1 MPRSPLP
8 FSTKFYPKS
17 DSETRRRGALARD
30 EHDLPISCLA
40 DSDSHFITINGISIH
55 FKLSLPSP
63 PSPHSLS
70 SPRSLPLS
78 DNTFSNHSLYTPL
91 LSEPVPDE
99 IPNDINLGKMEGDNK
114 RFGIVLVHG
123 FGGGV
128 FSWRH
133 VSGVLANQVGATVV
147 AFDRPGW
154 GLTSRP
160 RRKDWEDRR
169 LPNPYKLDS
178 QVYTIFFVLEFIA
191 FYVYN

>member
-1 MPRSPLP
+1 VPRSPLP
-8 FSTKFYPKS
+8 FGTKFYPKS
-17 DSETRRRGALARD
+17 DSETRRRRALARD
-30 EHDLPISCLA
+30 EHDLPISYLA

-55 FKLSLPSP
+55 FKLSFPSP

-70 SPRSLPLS
+70 SPHPLPLS
-78 DNTFSNHSLYTPL
+78 DNNSFTNHSLYTPL

-99 IPNDINLGKMEGDNK
+99 IPNEVHSGKVEGDNK
-114 RFGIVLVHG
+114 RFGVVLVHG

-133 VSGVLANQVGATVV
+133 VSGVLARQVGATVV

-154 GLTSRP
+154 GLSSRP

-169 LPNPYKLDS
+169 LPNPYKLES
-178 QVYTIFFVLEFIA
+178 QVYKISCPS
-191 FYVYN
+191 VYYTLCV